1 MIQST
6 KCDVCV
12 YTPGGHMS
20 RVIVCSC
27 QLTWQTRPATIQ
39 GPRGPASD
47 ADTLPAPH
55 QGAAQVTLARVPAAI

>member
-12 YTPGGHMS
+12 YTPGDHMS

-27 QLTWQTRPATIQ
+27 QLTWQPGPATLQ
-39 GPRGPASD
+39 RPRGPAGD
-47 ADTLPAPH
+47 ADTLPAQH
-55 QGAAQVTLARVPAAI
+55 QGAAQVTLARVPAAL